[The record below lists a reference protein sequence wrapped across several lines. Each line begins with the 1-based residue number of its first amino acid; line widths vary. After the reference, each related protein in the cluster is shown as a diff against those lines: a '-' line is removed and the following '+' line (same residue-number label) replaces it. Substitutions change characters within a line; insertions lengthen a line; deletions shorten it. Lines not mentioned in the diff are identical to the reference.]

1 LFKVYLPRL
10 IVFGEGA
17 LDDLAEE
24 VAKLG
29 VKRILV
35 ITDNIVYGLTHS
47 RLDSALVKFSL
58 LYIDDVPE
66 EPTFDYV
73 ESKVSH
79 VKRFSPEIFLAVGG
93 GSVIDAAKALYFR
106 FESPNVDL
114 ATTNPLTYYGL
125 GSKSKLICVPTTSGT
140 GSDASFGVVL
150 TRHHENRRV
159 KVAMGSYEL
168 VPWGTYLEP
177 GLTISMPPKVT
188 RNTGLDALVHSFE
201 AYVSTGASDFTD
213 ALAEKAVE
221 LVLQNLPLAYSDGS
235 NAEARSKMQ
244 LAATMAGAAF
254 SASGLGL
261 VHGLGHAIGAE
272 YGFPHGISVA
282 LYLPHVIRYN
292 STDEIVKRK
301 YADLARRNGYNSS
314 LRMLI
319 ELYAKVDGPVNLVG
333 LGVKPESVRSAL
345 PRLVEMVMSD
355 NEIVFNPVL
364 PLPDKVEEII
374 KDSINGLA
382 LKAPK
387 QASTNGIL

>member
-1 LFKVYLPRL
+1 MPRL

-24 VAKLG
+24 AAKLG
-29 VKRILV
+29 VKKILV
-35 ITDNIVYGLTHS
+35 VTDHAVYGFTHS
-47 RLDSALVKFSL
+47 RLDSVLASFDLS
-58 LYIDDVPE
+58 YIDDVPE

-79 VKRFSPEIFLAVGG
+79 VKRFKPEIFLAVGG
-93 GSVIDAAKALYFR
+93 GSVIDAAKALYFS
-106 FESPNVDL
+106 FESPSVDL
-114 ATTNPLTYYGL
+114 ATTNPLTHYGL

-150 TRHHENRRV
+150 TRHDEHGRV
-159 KVAMGSYEL
+159 KVAMGNYEL

-177 GLTISMPPKVT
+177 ELTISMPAKVT
-188 RNTGLDALVHSFE
+188 RNTGLDALAHSFE

-221 LVLQNLPLAYSDGS
+221 LVLQHLPLAYFDGS
-235 NAEARSKMQ
+235 NMEARSKMQ

-261 VHGLGHAIGAE
+261 AHGLGHAIGSV
-272 YGFPHGISVA
+272 YGFQHGISVG
-282 LYLPHVIRYN
+282 LYLPYVIRYN
-292 STDEIVKRK
+292 STDERAKRK
-301 YADLARRNGYNSS
+301 YADLARKNGYDSCLDM
-314 LRMLI
+314 LR
-319 ELYAKVDGPVNLVG
+319 ELYTKVDGPVNLVG
-333 LGVKPESVRSAL
+333 LGVEPENVKNAI
-345 PRLVEMVMSD
+345 PRLVELVMSD

-374 KDSINGLA
+374 KDSIHGSA
-382 LKAPK
+382 LHG
-387 QASTNGIL
+387 TNLH

>member
-1 LFKVYLPRL
+1 MFKVYLPRL

-24 VAKLG
+24 ATKLG

-35 ITDNIVYGLTHS
+35 VTDHVVYGFAHS
-47 RLDSALVKFSL
+47 RLDSVLASFDLS
-58 LYIDDVPE
+58 YIDDVPE

-79 VKRFSPEIFLAVGG
+79 VKRFKPEIFLAVGG
-93 GSVIDAAKALYFR
+93 GSVIDAAKALHFR
-106 FESPNVDL
+106 FESPTVDL
-114 ATTNPLTYYGL
+114 ATTNPLTHYGL
-125 GSKSKLICVPTTSGT
+125 GSKSKLVCVPTTSGT

-150 TRHHENRRV
+150 TRHDENGKV
-159 KVAMGSYEL
+159 KVAMGNYEL
-168 VPWGTYLEP
+168 VPWSTYLEP
-177 GLTISMPPKVT
+177 GLTVSMPPKVT

-221 LVLQNLPLAYSDGS
+221 LVLQYLPLAYLVGT
-235 NAEARSKMQ
+235 NMEARSEMQ

-261 VHGLGHAIGAE
+261 AHGLGHAVGSV
-272 YGFPHGISVA
+272 YDFPHGISVS
-282 LYLPHVIRYN
+282 LYLPYVIRYN
-292 STDEIVKRK
+292 STAERAKRK
-301 YADLARRNGYNSS
+301 YAALARKNDYDSS
-314 LRMLI
+314 LELLR
-319 ELYAKVDGPVNLVG
+319 ELYTKVDGPMNLVG
-333 LGVKPESVRSAL
+333 LGVEPESVKSVI
-345 PRLVEMVMSD
+345 PRLVEMVMND

-374 KDSINGLA
+374 KDSINGSA
-382 LKAPK
+382 LHGPD
-387 QASTNGIL
+387 TG